1 MRKLL
6 HGKAVPIEDISSCGS
21 SQEGKFGTGDMSIST
36 RNMYDKWSIDIGQIY
51 FADPSEEQRLDAE
64 TTPTFSKEDM
74 IATNVN
80 RRLSR
85 IQAEY
90 INRLICKALNEE
102 LMGVIPSDEE
112 IKQILKGN

>member
-36 RNMYDKWSIDIGQIY
+36 RNMYDKWYIDIGQIY

-64 TTPTFSKEDM
+64 TTPTFSKEGM
-74 IATNVN
+74 IAPNVN

-90 INRLICKALNEE
+90 INRLICKALNAE
-102 LMGVIPSDEE
+102 LKGIIPSDEE
-112 IKQILKGN
+112 IKQILEGN